1 MHLDKVIAQRRFVSS
16 FVKQYAALHAP
27 QETQPQE
34 IIPDTI
40 DDVPADEDAREKSQ
54 GQKKCLTQIQA
65 EDFCNFVIADI
76 SQGRNNVYM
85 SGAKEKMRMHSVVYD
100 FSTTS

>member
-1 MHLDKVIAQRRFVSS
+1 MRSRAEWEQEDLSAEDRNALVLEKTMHLDKVIAQRRFVSS

-65 EDFCNFVIADI
+65 EDF
-76 SQGRNNVYM
+76 
-85 SGAKEKMRMHSVVYD
+85 
-100 FSTTS
+100 

>member
-65 EDFCNFVIADI
+65 EDFC
-76 SQGRNNVYM
+76 GRNNVYM